1 MSCEHNERNK
11 TMEVTSALTGD
22 TIRID
27 PREVNTLA
35 ISHHKRDLGFVRMGA
50 FLKECAAIFRT
61 DDPMRTD
68 RLVQVAEFVGDT
80 GGPMGDVL

>member
-1 MSCEHNERNK
+1 MSNEHNEQNK

-35 ISHHKRDLGFVRMGA
+35 ISYHKRDLGFVRTDDSKA
-50 FLKECAAIFRT
+50 WIVKESLSELAAIYL
-61 DDPMRTD
+61 DAMDE
-68 RLVQVAEFVGDT
+68 VE
-80 GGPMGDVL
+80 